1 MAETMKNR
9 IFNRVGSMGGRLGG
23 QNVNVGK
30 MERWASVLGGAAL
43 AAYALKRRGRGGLG
57 LALAGAPLLWRGA
70 TGHCSVYEKMGID
83 RVHGTALAPR
93 DLSPS
98 NTTSAF
104 SSTSASTS
112 STPALSE
119 DSAVHG
125 NERDFLGTTSGVTRP
140 ASEQF

>member
-1 MAETMKNR
+1 MAINQ
-9 IFNRVGSMGGRLGG
+9 IFNRVKQGGR
-23 QNVNVGK
+23 NANVGK

-43 AAYALKRRGRGGLG
+43 AAYALKRRGKGGMG

-93 DLSPS
+93 DLTPS
-98 NTTSAF
+98 NNTTSSF
-104 SSTSASTS
+104 SSPSTS
-112 STPALSE
+112 TSTSALSE

-125 NERDFLGTTSGVTRP
+125 NEREFLGTNSGLNRP

>member
-1 MAETMKNR
+1 MAETMKDR
-9 IFNRVGSMGGRLGG
+9 IFNRVGSRLGG
-23 QNVNVGK
+23 KSLNVGK

-43 AAYALKRRGRGGLG
+43 AAYALKRRGRGGMG

-70 TGHCSVYEKMGID
+70 TGHCAVYEKMGID

-104 SSTSASTS
+104 SSPASTS
-112 STPALSE
+112 TSALSE
-119 DSAVHG
+119 DAAVHG
-125 NERDFLGTTSGVTRP
+125 NEREFLGTASGVPRP

>member
-9 IFNRVGSMGGRLGG
+9 IFNRVGSLGGRFGG

-98 NTTSAF
+98 GSSTASSF
-104 SSTSASTS
+104 SST
-112 STPALSE
+112 TPARSE
-119 DSAVHG
+119 DTAVHG
-125 NERDFLGTTSGVTRP
+125 NERDFLGTDSGVTRP

>member
-1 MAETMKNR
+1 MAETMNR
-9 IFNRVGSMGGRLGG
+9 IFNRVKTGGS
-23 QNVNVGK
+23 NANVGK
-30 MERWASVLGGAAL
+30 MERWASVLGAAAL
-43 AAYALKRRGRGGLG
+43 AAYALKRRGKGRMG

-93 DLSPS
+93 DLTPN

-104 SSTSASTS
+104 SSPASQSLS
-112 STPALSE
+112 SDT
-119 DSAVHG
+119 AVHG
-125 NERDFLGTTSGVTRP
+125 NEKEYLGTNSGVMRP

>member
-1 MAETMKNR
+1 MAETMKDR
-9 IFNRVGSMGGRLGG
+9 IFNRVGSVKGRLGN

-30 MERWASVLGGAAL
+30 LERWASVLGGAAL

-98 NTTSAF
+98 SNDGE
-104 SSTSASTS
+104 
-112 STPALSE
+112 L
-119 DSAVHG
+119 
-125 NERDFLGTTSGVTRP
+125 LGTEGGRP
-140 ASEQF
+140 AAEQF

>member
-1 MAETMKNR
+1 MAETMKDR
-9 IFNRVGSMGGRLGG
+9 IFNRVGSRLGG
-23 QNVNVGK
+23 KSLNVGK

-43 AAYALKRRGRGGLG
+43 AAYALKRRGRGGMG

-70 TGHCSVYEKMGID
+70 TGHCAVYEKMGID

-104 SSTSASTS
+104 SSPASTS
-112 STPALSE
+112 TSALSE
-119 DSAVHG
+119 DAAVHG
-125 NERDFLGTTSGVTRP
+125 NEREFLGTASGVTRP

>member
-9 IFNRVGSMGGRLGG
+9 IFNRVGSMGSRFGG
-23 QNVNVGK
+23 QNANVGK

-93 DLSPS
+93 DLSPGS
-98 NTTSAF
+98 STASSF
-104 SSTSASTS
+104 SST
-112 STPALSE
+112 TPARSE
-119 DSAVHG
+119 DTAVHG
-125 NERDFLGTTSGVTRP
+125 KERDFLGTDSGVTRP

>member
-1 MAETMKNR
+1 MAETMKDR
-9 IFNRVGSMGGRLGG
+9 IFNRVGSRLGG
-23 QNVNVGK
+23 KSVNVGK

-43 AAYALKRRGRGGLG
+43 AAYALKRRGRGGMG

-93 DLSPS
+93 DLTPG
-98 NTTSAF
+98 NTTSAY
-104 SSTSASTS
+104 SSNVASTS
-112 STPALSE
+112 TSALSE
-119 DSAVHG
+119 DAAVHG
-125 NERDFLGTTSGVTRP
+125 NEKELFGTSSGITRP

>member
-1 MAETMKNR
+1 MAETMKDR
-9 IFNRVGSMGGRLGG
+9 IFNRVGSVKGRLGN
-23 QNVNVGK
+23 QNVNVGR

-98 NTTSAF
+98 GSTESF
-104 SSTSASTS
+104 SSTT
-112 STPALSE
+112 TPARSE
-119 DSAVHG
+119 DAAVHG
-125 NERDFLGTTSGVTRP
+125 NERDFLGTDSGVTRP

>member
-1 MAETMKNR
+1 MAETMKHR
-9 IFNRVGSMGGRLGG
+9 IFNRVGSMGSRFGG
-23 QNVNVGK
+23 QNVNVGR

-93 DLSPS
+93 DLSPGS
-98 NTTSAF
+98 NTTSSF
-104 SSTSASTS
+104 SSSTTSSTSS
-112 STPALSE
+112 LSE

-125 NERDFLGTTSGVTRP
+125 NERDFLGTDSGVTRP
-140 ASEQF
+140 ASEQL

>member
-9 IFNRVGSMGGRLGG
+9 IFNRVGSRLGG
-23 QNVNVGK
+23 KNVNVGK

-43 AAYALKRRGRGGLG
+43 AAYALKRRGKGGMG

-104 SSTSASTS
+104 SSPASTS
-112 STPALSE
+112 TSAQSE
-119 DSAVHG
+119 DAAVHG
-125 NERDFLGTTSGVTRP
+125 NEREFLGTSSGVTRP

>member
-1 MAETMKNR
+1 MKDR
-9 IFNRVGSMGGRLGG
+9 IFNRVGSRLGG
-23 QNVNVGK
+23 KSLNVGK

-43 AAYALKRRGRGGLG
+43 AAYALKRRGRGGMG

-70 TGHCSVYEKMGID
+70 TGHCAVYEKMGID

-104 SSTSASTS
+104 SSPASTS
-112 STPALSE
+112 TSALSE
-119 DSAVHG
+119 DAAVHG
-125 NERDFLGTTSGVTRP
+125 NEREFLGTASGVTRP